1 MTNARSAKKSAKTP
15 AKRGAAK
22 KPARPSTHVPR
33 PRPVRTAAAEKAITR
48 AFDRV
53 RAMCLAHPGVYEQEA
68 WSESTFR
75 IERGKMF
82 LMFADNHHYDG
93 RVAFWC
99 MATADAREA
108 WLALDDD
115 RFFVPPYVGPSGWV
129 GVRLEGNAPWDLI
142 EEIIAEG
149 ARLGSIKKSRAS
161 RKRA

>member
-1 MTNARSAKKSAKTP
+1 MTTKKPAKKP
-15 AKRGAAK
+15 AIKE
-22 KPARPSTHVPR
+22 PARPSTHVPR

-53 RAMCLAHPGVYEQEA
+53 RALCLAQAGAYEQEA

-82 LMFADNHHYDG
+82 VMFADNHHDDG

-99 MATADAREA
+99 RASADAREA

-115 RFFVPPYVGPSGWV
+115 RFFIPPYVGPSGWV
-129 GVRLEGNAPWDLI
+129 GVRLEGGVPWDI
-142 EEIIAEG
+142 VEEIVAEG
-149 ARLGSIKKSRAS
+149 ARLASMKKPRP